1 MKKILILNGSHSE
14 IPLIKAALS
23 YNLKIYITGTNK
35 DAIGNKYGNDYIEL
49 DYSDKE
55 KILALSK
62 KINIDYICA
71 PAHDLGLLTATY
83 VANRLSLPGYD
94 NINTSKK
101 IIYKDEFKKFSN
113 QIKFKT
119 VKEYSNYFSFNDL
132 PVLNI
137 KNKFILKPIDSGGGR
152 GISLISNNKELL
164 SAKQKAL
171 KVSKSKK
178 FIIEDYIEG
187 SLHSLNTYIFNN
199 IIIFYY
205 HDDEFCLNNQFGVST
220 SSSPSTLKKAN
231 LKSAL
236 LDLEYFSK
244 MLNLKNGIL
253 HSQILQNN
261 TGYYFVE
268 LTRRC
273 SGDLYSLPVKFS
285 TNIDLADV
293 FIRNYIDKTIN
304 KNYFLNSKKQTS
316 FISRHCLMAHKNGKI
331 DYVFISPKIKDNV
344 IYELSFAKKG
354 SLITNWKFEKFGVF
368 VLKFKS
374 ETEMKNKIK
383 SINDMIY
390 IKVI

>member
-23 YNLKIYITGTNK
+23 YNLKLYITGMNK
-35 DAIGNKYGNDYIEL
+35 DAIGNKYGNEYIQL

-55 KILALSK
+55 KILDLSK
-62 KINIDYICA
+62 KINVDYVCA

-83 VANRLSLPGYD
+83 VANSLNLPGYD
-94 NINTSKK
+94 NIDTTKK
-101 IIYKDEFKKFSN
+101 IIHKDEFKKFSN
-113 QIKFKT
+113 LIQFKT
-119 VKEYSNYFSFNDL
+119 VREYSNYFSFNERKA
-132 PVLNI
+132 LNV

-152 GISLISNNKELL
+152 GISIISNNKELL

-171 KVSKSKK
+171 VASKSKK

-187 SLHSLNTYIFNN
+187 SLHSINTYIFNN
-199 IIIFYY
+199 KIIFYY

-220 SSSPSTLKKAN
+220 SSSPSTLKKSN

-236 LDLEYFSK
+236 LDLENFSK

-261 TGYYFVE
+261 TGYYFIE

-273 SGDLYSLPVKFS
+273 SGDLYNLPVKYS
-285 TNIDLADV
+285 TNIDLADIFV
-293 FIRNYIDKTIN
+293 KNYIGATIN
-304 KNYFLNSKKQTS
+304 KDYFLNSKKQTS
-316 FISRHCLMAHKNGKI
+316 FISRHCLMAHRNGKI
-331 DYVFISPKIKDNV
+331 DYVFISSKIKSNI
-344 IYELSFAKKG
+344 IYELNFARKG

-368 VLKFKS
+368 VLKFES
-374 ETEMKNKIK
+374 EIEMKNKIK
-383 SINDMIY
+383 LINNLIY
-390 IKVI
+390 IKVV